1 MATNTS
7 PSPSVTWRTHLSL
20 LLLAL
25 VYIFSYI
32 DRQVIA
38 VLIEPIKHE
47 FGATDT
53 QMGLLTG
60 LAFGLLY
67 AVLGVPVGKLA
78 DRYSR
83 RNIVAICCGLWSL
96 ATLACGV
103 AAQFWQLLLARMS
116 VAVGEAGGMAPSISA
131 VSDLYPK
138 ERRSLVISLFMM
150 GPHFGVL
157 IGLALGAWIAQQYG
171 WRHTFAAF
179 GIPGMLLALLV
190 WWWVKEPR
198 RGAFDGEPAQAAAAQ
213 HESLWHE
220 VLRLLRVTAF
230 RRLALACGLAGLT
243 GYGYGVWIPSFLVR
257 THGLSL
263 AHAGLLFGVASGV
276 GAVFG
281 ALFSG
286 WLCDRLVRRSE
297 RWQLG
302 LPTLGMLLALPCAL
316 GFILWPEGGHWM
328 LGSLRVPHAL
338 VFAPLFA
345 FFASWWPSL
354 SYSAVSQ
361 MVGASERAVAV
372 ALLNFFVTLFG
383 SGFGPLVTGV
393 LSDMLLPS
401 LGDGALR
408 WALVGLMSLMLPGAL
423 WMWAAVGPYIV
434 RRRSM
439 AVGAAV
445 AA

>member
-1 MATNTS
+1 MTNNT
-7 PSPSVTWRTHLSL
+7 PPTVNWRTHLSL

-53 QMGLLTG
+53 QMGLLSG

-179 GIPGMLLALLV
+179 GIPGMMLALLV
-190 WWWVKEPR
+190 WVLVKEPR
-198 RGAFDGEPAQAAAAQ
+198 RGGFEGAAAPVVQ
-213 HESLWHE
+213 PSSEPLWRE
-220 VLRLLRVTAF
+220 VLGLLKVTAF
-230 RRLALACGLAGLT
+230 RRLALACGIAGLA
-243 GYGYGVWIPSFLVR
+243 GYGYGVWTPSFLVR
-257 THGLSL
+257 THGVTL
-263 AHAGLLFGVASGV
+263 AQAGLLFGVASGV
-276 GAVFG
+276 GAVLG

-286 WLCDRLVRRSE
+286 WLCDRMVRRNE

-302 LPTLGMLLALPCAL
+302 LPAL
-316 GFILWPEGGHWM
+316 GVLIGMPCTLAFILWPAEGYWM
-328 LGSLRVPHAL
+328 WGSLRVPHAM
-338 VFAPLFA
+338 VFAPLAA
-345 FFASWWPSL
+345 FFTSWWPSL

-361 MVGASERAVAV
+361 MVSASQRAVAA
-372 ALLNFFVTLFG
+372 ALLNFFLTLLG
-383 SGFGPLVTGV
+383 SGFGPFVTGM
-393 LSDMLLPS
+393 LSDALVPS
-401 LGDGALR
+401 MGDQALR
-408 WALVGLMSLMLPGAL
+408 WALVILISLMLPSALLMGSAMGAF
-423 WMWAAVGPYIV
+423 VV
-434 RRRSM
+434 RRKVLAGS
-439 AVGAAV
+439 AAHT
-445 AA
+445 A

>member
-1 MATNTS
+1 MAINT
-7 PSPSVTWRTHLSL
+7 PPTVNWRTHLSL

-53 QMGLLTG
+53 QMGLLSG

-96 ATLACGV
+96 ATVACGV

-157 IGLALGAWIAQQYG
+157 IGLALGAWIAQHYG
-171 WRHTFAAF
+171 WRYTFFAF
-179 GIPGMLLALLV
+179 GVPGMVLALMV
-190 WWWVKEPR
+190 WLWVKEPR
-198 RGAFDGEPAQAAAAQ
+198 RGAFEDAPAPAVAAAPS
-213 HESLWHE
+213 ESLWQQ
-220 VLRLLRVTAF
+220 VGRLLRMKAF
-230 RRLALACGLAGLT
+230 RRLAIACGIAGLT

-257 THGLSL
+257 THGLTL
-263 AHAGLLFGVASGV
+263 AHAGLLFGVTSGV

-286 WLCDRLVRRSE
+286 WLCDRLVRRTE

-302 LPTLGMLLALPCAL
+302 LPALGMLLALPCAL
-316 GFILWPEGGHWM
+316 GFILWPAGGHWM

-338 VFAPLFA
+338 AFAPLFA

-361 MVGASERAVAV
+361 MVGASERSVAV

-393 LSDMLLPS
+393 LSDLLLPRM
-401 LGDGALR
+401 GDDALR
-408 WALVGLMSLMLPGAL
+408 WALVALMSLMLPGAL
-423 WMWAAVGPYIV
+423 WMWAAVSPYLE
-434 RRRSM
+434 RRKSM
-439 AVGAAV
+439 AQGRPV